1 MFFSKKKNETEVV
14 RRLEFGDLSGVI
26 NKYIILDETK
36 YLLEVINGEPQ
47 QLFTGGKRSFSI
59 KDIFLN
65 SLYPSRLIFYIM
77 DASLIHGLIKVIN
90 NDEKKKKMYRKRGE
104 REIYVS
110 DYSLKSLD
118 NKPVEVS
125 VNLGIK
131 INENLGSRILGMIKG
146 KNLLETKDTLFSRT
160 IWSNL
165 DNLICGDVLAGL
177 VSRRLYQDIQRDTD
191 RITNEAVGKIRG
203 DSSEIT
209 NHQIT
214 YGYGITE
221 ISLNWHLSDQEII
234 NNKLD
239 STYKNIDEDEFTYGE
254 FFIYLSVIIIV
265 FLAIMAWIIF

>member
-47 QLFTGGKRSFSI
+47 QPFTGGKRSFSI

-110 DYSLKSLD
+110 DYSVKSLD

-146 KNLLETKDTLFSRT
+146 KNLLETKDKSL
-160 IWSNL
+160 
-165 DNLICGDVLAGL
+165 
-177 VSRRLYQDIQRDTD
+177 SRR
-191 RITNEAVGKIRG
+191 
-203 DSSEIT
+203 
-209 NHQIT
+209 
-214 YGYGITE
+214 
-221 ISLNWHLSDQEII
+221 
-234 NNKLD
+234 
-239 STYKNIDEDEFTYGE
+239 
-254 FFIYLSVIIIV
+254 
-265 FLAIMAWIIF
+265 